1 VIDRLAPTRRPEGAP
16 AGYQKWRDLLFV
28 HWEVPKAALRPLVPA
43 ALGIDTHEGKAYVGV
58 VAFTMHDVRPS
69 RFLPPLAGAS
79 GFGEVNVRTYV
90 HHDGRDPGVWFLSL
104 DAHSVLA
111 VLGARAFFHLPYYHA
126 RIETRRQGDTIAYS
140 ADRHWAGDGPAG
152 LDTRYEVGFE
162 TGASEPGSLQHF
174 LVERY
179 ALYAMT
185 PRGVL
190 LQARVHHAPY
200 RVRQA
205 RVLEMSESLVR
216 AGGLERSEQRA
227 SELWSEGVDV
237 EVFGLRRVRS
247 SPAHP
252 A

>member
-1 VIDRLAPTRRPEGAP
+1 
-16 AGYQKWRDLLFV
+16 V
-28 HWEVPKAALRPLVPA
+28 HWEVPEAALGPLVPP
-43 ALGIDTHEGKAYVGV
+43 ALAIDTYEGKAYVGV

-69 RFLPPLAGAS
+69 RFLPPIAGAA

-90 HHDGRDPGVWFLSL
+90 HHEGRDPGVWFLSL
-104 DAHSVLA
+104 DAQSVIA

-126 RIETRRQGDTIAYS
+126 RIETQRQGDTIAYR
-140 ADRHWAGDGPAG
+140 AQRHWAGGVPAG
-152 LDTRYEVGFE
+152 LTTRYEVGAE

-185 PRGVL
+185 PQGRL

-200 RVRQA
+200 RVRHA
-205 RVLEMSESLVR
+205 HVLEMAESLVH
-216 AGGLERSEQRA
+216 ADGLERPEERA

-237 EVFGLRRVRS
+237 EVFGLRAVR
-247 SPAHP
+247 
-252 A
+252 

>member
-28 HWEVPKAALRPLVPA
+28 HWEVPEAALRPLVPP
-43 ALGIDTHEGKAYVGV
+43 ALTIDTYEGKAYVGV
-58 VAFTMHDVRPS
+58 VSFTMHDVRPS
-69 RFLPPLAGAS
+69 RFLPPIAGAA

-90 HHDGRDPGVWFLSL
+90 HHEGRDPGVWFISL
-104 DAHSVLA
+104 DAQSVLA

-126 RIETRRQGDTIAYS
+126 RIETQRQGDTIAYR
-140 ADRHWAGDGPAG
+140 AQRHWADGVPAG
-152 LDTRYEVGFE
+152 LATRYEVGHE

-179 ALYAMT
+179 ILYAMA
-185 PRGVL
+185 PRGRL

-200 RVRQA
+200 RVRHA
-205 RVLEMSESLVR
+205 RVLEITESLVR
-216 AGGLERSEQRA
+216 ADGLERPEARA

-237 EVFGLRRVRS
+237 EVFGLR
-247 SPAHP
+247 PMP
-252 A
+252 

>member
-1 VIDRLAPTRRPEGAP
+1 M
-16 AGYQKWRDLLFV
+16 
-28 HWEVPKAALRPLVPA
+28 HWEVPEAALRPLVPP
-43 ALGIDTHEGKAYVGV
+43 ALAIDTYEGKAYVGV

-69 RFLPPLAGAS
+69 RFLPPIAGAA

-90 HHDGRDPGVWFLSL
+90 HHEGRDPGVWFISL
-104 DAHSVLA
+104 DAQSVLA

-126 RIETRRQGDTIAYS
+126 RIETQRQGDTIAYR
-140 ADRHWAGDGPAG
+140 AQRHWADGVPAG
-152 LDTRYEVGFE
+152 LTTRYEVGAE

-185 PRGVL
+185 PQGRL

-200 RVRQA
+200 RVRHA
-205 RVLEMSESLVR
+205 RVLEMTESLVH
-216 AGGLERSEQRA
+216 AGGLERPEGRA

-237 EVFGLRRVRS
+237 EVFGLRPMR
-247 SPAHP
+247 
-252 A
+252 